1 MFRKYLFI
9 FFVLLLSKSLV
20 AENDTLYVSNGD
32 VLVGEIKGM
41 ERGILVIETDYSDSD
56 FKIEWGKIVEIY
68 SKRNFI
74 IALSEGKRFYGTIK
88 TNPSNKAELTIQEA
102 GTDNYAA
109 LNDVVLIDAVK
120 SDFFSRLS
128 ASLDLGF
135 TITKAN
141 NLRQFTTRTNLG
153 YLTEDWSANASFDA
167 VRSTQDDVDDTER
180 TDANLGFRY
189 FLPADWFL
197 LVSADFLQNDEQKL
211 KLRSTTSGGAGNY
224 IIHSNSIYFAGALGL
239 AWTNESF
246 DDSAQTNR
254 NSTEGFAGIELNMF
268 DIGDLSL
275 LTNLTVYPSFTESG
289 RVRADFKLDLKYDL
303 PLDFYIKLGY
313 THNYDNEPVEGA
325 SENDYVFQTTFG
337 WEL

>member
-1 MFRKYLFI
+1 MFRKYLLIVFI
-9 FFVLLLSKSLV
+9 LLLSKSLV

-56 FKIEWGKIVEIY
+56 FKIEWEKIVEIY
-68 SKRNFI
+68 SERNFI
-74 IALSEGKRFYGTIK
+74 IALSKGERFYGNIK
-88 TNPSNKAELTIQEA
+88 TNPSSKKELIIQEA
-102 GTDNYAA
+102 GKENYVT

-153 YLTEDWSANASFDA
+153 YLTEDWSANASLDA
-167 VRSTQDDVDDTER
+167 VRSAQDDIDDTER
-180 TDANLGFRY
+180 TDAKLGFRY

-211 KLRSTTSGGAGNY
+211 KLRSTTSSGAGNY
-224 IIHSNSIYFAGALGL
+224 IIHSNSVYFAGAVGL